1 MFYTISR
8 ELNLRVNPVWQ
19 SSVKEEWVAVVQFP
33 RAAPPATNITTLCP
47 GKSAE
52 DLCLEQRR
60 LLRTL
65 SWLTWKLPLLS
76 RKLKYY
82 SIICSYIFSRE
93 SDSTFANVRSFVRS
107 SVTKPLNSLKSSSF
121 IIHPSTFI
129 FLHSSFLHSA
139 TFKLFSLFILLRQGG
154 FTRCPRRKSKAPYD

>member
-1 MFYTISR
+1 MNIRSVNYVLRVINWMFYIISR
-8 ELNLRVNPVWQ
+8 ELNLRANPVWQ

-65 SWLTWKLPLLS
+65 SWLTWKHPLLS

-93 SDSTFANVRSFVRS
+93 SDSTFANVHFSICPS
-107 SVTKPLNSLKSSSF
+107 IIKNPSTAWNHHHSF
-121 IIHPSTFI
+121 ILHPLSFFIHPSSI
-129 FLHSSFLHSA
+129 SKLLSFSA
-139 TFKLFSLFILLRQGG
+139 S
-154 FTRCPRRKSKAPYD
+154 